1 MLITTQISAGAR
13 LEFYEP
19 GDFFRLLDAT
29 FPVTITYYKKGQE
42 IALAEG
48 VGEGY
53 AEKFD
58 RQEFDRY
65 TITSVNAQTIQFAA
79 RLGNQI
85 NYDAPPTGD
94 VNILNKRGAMTQ
106 TVKTVTTT
114 SAQMIA
120 ANPARSYLLIQNNST
135 TGDIYINVAGAA
147 ATVAGGVR
155 IAANGGSYELQDF
168 NPTGAIFAIGTIA
181 SNANIIVLEG

>member
-1 MLITTQISAGAR
+1 MLITTQISAGER

-29 FPVTITYYKKGQE
+29 FPVKITYYKNGQE

-94 VNILNKRGAMTQ
+94 VNILNKRGAFTQ
-106 TVKTVTTT
+106 STKTVTTA
-114 SAQMIA
+114 SALLLA
-120 ANPARSYLLIQNNST
+120 AKPLRSYLLIQNNST
-135 TGDIYINVAGAA
+135 TGDIFINLAGAG
-147 ATVAGGVR
+147 ATVTDGIK

-168 NPTGAIFAIGTIA
+168 NPTGAIFAIGSIA
-181 SNANIIVLEG
+181 SNANVIVVEG